1 MKPPLFTYAD
11 PRSLDDALAV
21 LARSGDEVSILSG
34 GQSLVP
40 LLNMRLARPE
50 ILLDVNRV
58 PGLDTLRVSPEAV
71 EVGTLVRAR
80 VLERDAEVRRH
91 LPVIAS
97 ALGHVG
103 HPQIRARTTV
113 GGNIA
118 HADPSSEL
126 PGVLALL
133 DGEVELTSAGR
144 GSRWLGWDDFFVTVF
159 TTARESDELVTKV
172 RFPVPQ
178 DWRLSFEE
186 FAPRHGDFPIV
197 ALALGIRVQDGVLTG
212 LRIAVTGVSDRV
224 RRLTGTEALARGGRF
239 DRELVREISASAQAE
254 VDPTGDSSGS
264 PEYRR
269 YLLGT
274 LLERQLTAAIE
285 TPAA

>member
-1 MKPPLFTYAD
+1 MKPPLFKYED

-21 LARSGDEVSILSG
+21 LAQDGDEVSILSG
-34 GQSLVP
+34 GQSLMP

-58 PGLDTLRVSPEAV
+58 PDLDALQVTDAAI
-71 EVGTLVRAR
+71 EVGTMVRAR
-80 VLERDAEVRRH
+80 RLERDADVRRR
-91 LPVIAS
+91 LPVIES
-97 ALGHVG
+97 ALSHVG

-133 DGEVELTSAGR
+133 EGAVELTSSGR
-144 GSRWLGWDDFFVTVF
+144 GSRWVDWDDFFVSVF
-159 TTARESDELVTKV
+159 TTSREADELVTKV
-172 RFPVPQ
+172 RFPVPAGW
-178 DWRLSFEE
+178 DLTFDE

-197 ALALGIRVQDGVLTG
+197 ALALGTQVQDGVLTG

-224 RRLTGTEALARGGRF
+224 RRLTETEALARGGRF

-264 PEYRR
+264 TEYRR

-285 TPAA
+285 TLVA

>member
-1 MKPPLFTYAD
+1 MKPPLFAYED

-21 LARSGDEVSILSG
+21 LARGGDEVSILSG
-34 GQSLVP
+34 GQSLMP

-58 PGLDTLRVSPEAV
+58 PGLDTLRVTDDAIEA
-71 EVGTLVRAR
+71 GTLVRAR
-80 VLERDAEVRRH
+80 ALERDGDVRRR
-91 LPVIAS
+91 LPVIGS
-97 ALGHVG
+97 ALSHVG

-133 DGEVELTSAGR
+133 EGAVELTSAR
-144 GSRWLGWDDFFVTVF
+144 GSRWVGWDDFFVTVF

-172 RFPVPQ
+172 RFPTAQ
-178 DWRLSFEE
+178 GWDLSFDE

-197 ALALGIRVQDGVLTG
+197 ALALGTQVQSGVLTG

-224 RRLTGTEALARGGRF
+224 RRLTETEALARGGRF
-239 DRELVREISASAQAE
+239 DRELVREICASARAE

-264 PEYRR
+264 TEYRR

>member
-1 MKPPLFTYAD
+1 MKPPLFSYAD
-11 PRSLDDALAV
+11 PRTLDDALAV
-21 LARSGDEVSILSG
+21 LAQNGDEVSILSG
-34 GQSLVP
+34 GQSLMP

-50 ILLDVNRV
+50 VLLDINRV
-58 PGLDTLRVSPEAV
+58 PGLDTLHVTDDAV
-71 EVGTLVRAR
+71 EVGTMVRAR
-80 VLERDAEVRRH
+80 LLERDADVRRR
-91 LPVIAS
+91 LPVIES
-97 ALGHVG
+97 ALSHVG

-133 DGEVELTSAGR
+133 EGAVELTSSAR
-144 GSRWLGWDDFFVTVF
+144 GSRWVGWDDFFVTVF
-159 TTARESDELVTKV
+159 TTARESDELVTRV
-172 RFPVPQ
+172 RFPVSQ
-178 DWRLSFEE
+178 GWDLSFDE

-197 ALALGIRVQDGVLTG
+197 ALALGTQVQGGVLTG

-224 RRLTGTEALARGGRF
+224 RRLTETEALARGGRL
-239 DRELVREISASAQAE
+239 DRELVREICASAQGE

-285 TPAA
+285 TRAA

>member
-1 MKPPLFTYAD
+1 M
-11 PRSLDDALAV
+11 
-21 LARSGDEVSILSG
+21 
-34 GQSLVP
+34 P

-50 ILLDVNRV
+50 VLLDINRV
-58 PGLDTLRVSPEAV
+58 PGLDSLRVTDEAV
-71 EVGTLVRAR
+71 EVGALVRAQ
-80 VLERDAEVRRH
+80 VLERDDDVRRR
-91 LPVIAS
+91 LPVMAA
-97 ALGHVG
+97 ALGHIG

-126 PGVLALL
+126 PGILALL
-133 DGEVELTSAGR
+133 DGSVELTSAAR
-144 GSRWLGWDDFFVTVF
+144 GARWVDWDDFFVSVF

-172 RFPVPQ
+172 RFPLAVGW
-178 DWRLSFEE
+178 DLSFDE

-197 ALALGIRVQDGVLTG
+197 ALALGAKINGDVLTD
-212 LRIAVTGVSDRV
+212 LRVAVTGVSDRV
-224 RRLTGTEALARGGRF
+224 RRLTETEAFARGGRL
-239 DRELVREISASAQAE
+239 DHELVREISVSAQRE

-274 LLERQLTAAIE
+274 LLERQLTAAIS
-285 TPAA
+285 TQAA

>member
-1 MKPPLFTYAD
+1 MKPPLFKYED

-21 LARSGDEVSILSG
+21 LAENGDEVSILSG
-34 GQSLVP
+34 GQSLMP

-58 PGLDTLRVSPEAV
+58 PGLDTLRVTDDLIEA
-71 EVGTLVRAR
+71 GALVRAR
-80 VLERDAEVRRH
+80 GLERDGGVRRR
-91 LPVIAS
+91 LPVVES
-97 ALGHVG
+97 ALRHVG

-133 DGEVELTSAGR
+133 EGVVELTSSAR
-144 GSRWLGWDDFFVTVF
+144 GSRWVGWDDFFVSVF

-172 RFPVPQ
+172 CFPVPQ
-178 DWRLSFEE
+178 GWNLSFDE

-197 ALALGIRVQDGVLTG
+197 ALALGTQVQSGVLTG
-212 LRIAVTGVSDRV
+212 LRIAVSGVSDRV
-224 RRLTGTEALARGGRF
+224 RRLTETEALARGGRF
-239 DRELVREISASAQAE
+239 DRELVREICASAQAE
-254 VDPTGDSSGS
+254 VDPTSDSSGS

>member
-1 MKPPLFTYAD
+1 MKPPLFTYED
-11 PRSLDDALAV
+11 PRSLADALAV
-21 LARSGDEVSILSG
+21 LAQHGDEVSILSG

-50 ILLDVNRV
+50 VLLDLNRV
-58 PGLDTLRVSPEAV
+58 PGLDTLHVTDAAV
-71 EVGTLVRAR
+71 EAGTLVRAR
-80 VLERDAEVRRH
+80 RLERDPDVRRV

-126 PGVLALL
+126 PGVLALV
-133 DGEVELTSAGR
+133 DGAVELTSAAR
-144 GSRWLGWDDFFVTVF
+144 GSRWVDWDDFFVTVF

-172 RFPVPQ
+172 RFPVPEGW
-178 DWRLSFEE
+178 DLSFDE

-197 ALALGIRVQDGVLTG
+197 ALALGTQVQSGVLTG

-224 RRLTGTEALARGGRF
+224 RRLTETEALARGGRF
-239 DRELVREISASAQAE
+239 DAQLVREICASAQAE

-269 YLLGT
+269 YLLAT
-274 LLERQLTAAIE
+274 LLERQLTAAID

>member
-1 MKPPLFTYAD
+1 MKPPLFKYED
-11 PRSLDDALAV
+11 PRTLDEALAV
-21 LARSGDEVSILSG
+21 LAQHGDEVSILSG
-34 GQSLVP
+34 GQSLMP

-58 PGLDTLRVSPEAV
+58 PGLDTLRVASGAV
-71 EVGTLVRAR
+71 EAGTLVRAR
-80 VLERDAEVRRH
+80 TLERDADVRRR
-91 LPVIAS
+91 LPVITD

-113 GGNIA
+113 GGNLA

-133 DGEVELTSAGR
+133 DGEVELTSNR
-144 GSRWLGWDDFFVTVF
+144 GARWVGWDDFFVTVF
-159 TTARESDELVTKV
+159 TTSRESDELVTSV
-172 RFPVPQ
+172 RFPEAEG
-178 DWRLSFEE
+178 WRLSFDE
-186 FAPRHGDFPIV
+186 FANRHGDFPIV
-197 ALALGIRVQDGVLTG
+197 ALALGTQVQKGVLSG

-224 RRLTGTEALARGGRF
+224 RRLTETEALARGGRF

-274 LLERQLTAAIE
+274 LLERQLSAAIK
-285 TPAA
+285 TLAA